1 MINHKKLKFHSI
13 IHIYYA
19 IVDTNMGIKRL
30 HKFLSEKK
38 LIKKYDSMEKFM
50 QHNHIHKSRIV
61 AVDIMLYIYKYK
73 YSYSDIIYGFMK
85 QIIHFLN
92 NRIIPL
98 YVFDDKPID
107 EKAYIINNRKNR
119 KRNLVDKINALKEEL
134 RTTEKK
140 ETSEISTK
148 IAKLKKS
155 YINITNTDIKNI
167 QELLK
172 LCNIPFIR
180 SCNEADISIAKLYKE
195 KKISCCLSEDM
206 DILAFG
212 CKKMI
217 KLFKSN
223 IYEYN
228 LDYILQNLKL
238 THDQFI
244 DMCILFG
251 CDYIKPIIKN
261 EPDKIY
267 KRISNSEPIREIVG
281 ENNEDV
287 DIDKYINDHDKIRD
301 IFKNKFKD
309 SFSHKYKFSIMKKIS
324 LDNLLKFLK
333 KKFTEDRTLYLKKS
347 VMPNIKRINNMITNK
362 IFR

>member
-1 MINHKKLKFHSI
+1 
-13 IHIYYA
+13 
-19 IVDTNMGIKRL
+19 MGIKRL

-50 QHNHIHKSRIV
+50 QHNNIRKSRIV

-73 YSYSDIIYGFMK
+73 YSYGDPIYGFMK

-92 NRIIPL
+92 NKIIPL
-98 YVFDDKPID
+98 YVFDGVPIN
-107 EKAYIINNRKNR
+107 EKSFIINNRKNR
-119 KRNLVDKINALKEEL
+119 KRNLVEKINVLKEEL
-134 RTTEKK
+134 KISDRE
-140 ETSEISTK
+140 EISDISTK
-148 IAKLKKS
+148 IEKLKKS

-167 QELLK
+167 QQLLRI
-172 LCNIPFIR
+172 CNIPFIQ

-195 KKISCCLSEDM
+195 KRISCCLSEDM

-228 LDYILQNLKL
+228 LDHILQNLKL
-238 THDQFI
+238 SHDQFI

-261 EPDKIY
+261 EPNKIY
-267 KRISNSEPIREIVG
+267 NRISNKEPIREIVS
-281 ENNEDV
+281 ENNDTC
-287 DIDKYINDHDKIRD
+287 DIDKYIKDHSKIRY

-309 SFSHKYKFSIMKKIS
+309 SFSHNYKFSIMKTIC
-324 LDNLLKFLK
+324 LDDLLKFLQR
-333 KKFTEDRTLYLKKS
+333 KFSEDRTVYLKKS

>member
-1 MINHKKLKFHSI
+1 
-13 IHIYYA
+13 
-19 IVDTNMGIKRL
+19 MGIKRL

-50 QHNHIHKSRIV
+50 QKNNFHKSRIV

-73 YSYSDIIYGFMK
+73 YSYNDIIYGFMK

-92 NRIIPL
+92 NKIIPL
-98 YVFDDKPID
+98 YVFDGEPIN
-107 EKAYIINNRKNR
+107 EKSFIINNRKNR
-119 KRNLVDKINALKEEL
+119 KRNLVEKINVLKEEL
-134 RTTEKK
+134 KKTEKE
-140 ETSEISTK
+140 ETTEISTK
-148 IAKLKKS
+148 IEKLKKS

-167 QELLK
+167 QKLLRI
-172 LCNIPFIR
+172 CNIPFIQ

-228 LDYILQNLKL
+228 LDHILQKLKL
-238 THDQFI
+238 SHDQFI

-261 EPDKIY
+261 EPNKIY
-267 KRISNSEPIREIVG
+267 KRISNSEPVRDIVS
-281 ENNEDV
+281 EKNEKSEV
-287 DIDKYINDHDKIRD
+287 DKYIQDHSKIRN

-333 KKFTEDRTLYLKKS
+333 SRFTEDRTLYLKKS